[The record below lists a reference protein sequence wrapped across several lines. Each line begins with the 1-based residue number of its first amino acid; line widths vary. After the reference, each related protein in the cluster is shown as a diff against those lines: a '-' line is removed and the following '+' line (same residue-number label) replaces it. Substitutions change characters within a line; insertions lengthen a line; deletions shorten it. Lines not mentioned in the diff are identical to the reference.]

1 MKLNLEQIKAIA
13 TGAVRITETE
23 SGFRF
28 CRFTAEQEE
37 LYKEKRPTLWEK
49 CLAPSGV
56 KLRFCTDSKHLRL
69 TGWTDK
75 ATARQYYA
83 IDVYKNGEKLGDIK
97 NFDPEKLVGLYTT
110 TTWDLGGFAGSFDLG
125 DGEKEICIYLPWSVA
140 AALTTVELD
149 DGAAI
154 VPVKRPKKL
163 LCFGDSITHGYDAR
177 YPANKYATRLAAML
191 DADEYNKAIGG
202 EIFQPWLAAAGDD
215 IAPDYITV
223 AYGTN
228 DWSACQP
235 DAIIRN
241 CTGFYENLA
250 KSYPNTPIF
259 AITPVWR
266 KDQTPDKPA
275 GPFSFAEETIRETVR
290 DLPNVTVIRGY
301 DLIPHEEN
309 NYGDLRLHPN
319 DDGFAHYAANLFAAI
334 KRSL

>member
-1 MKLNLEQIKAIA
+1 MKLDLEQIKAVT

-23 SGFRF
+23 KGFRF
-28 CRFTAEQEE
+28 YRFTAAQEE
-37 LYKEKRPTLWEK
+37 LYKEKRPGIWDK
-49 CLAPSGV
+49 GLAPSGI
-56 KLRFCTDSKHLRL
+56 KLRFRTDSKKLRL
-69 TGWTDK
+69 SGWTDK
-75 ATARQYYA
+75 STARLYYA

-110 TTWDLGGFAGSFDLG
+110 TTWEQGDFEGAFELGG
-125 DGEKEICIYLPWSVA
+125 GEKEICIYLPWSVV
-140 AALTTVELD
+140 AALTCVELD
-149 DGAAI
+149 DGASLI
-154 VPVKRPKKL
+154 PVKRPKKL
-163 LCFGDSITHGYDAR
+163 LCFGDSITQGYDAR

-202 EIFQPWLAAAGDD
+202 EIFQPWLAETKDD
-215 IAPDYITV
+215 IDPDYITV

-235 DAIIRN
+235 DTIVRN

-250 KSYPNTPIF
+250 KNYPDTPIF

-266 KDQTPDKPA
+266 KDEDMDKPA
-275 GPFSFAEETIRETVR
+275 PFSFAEETIREAVKK
-290 DLPNVTVIRGY
+290 LPNVTVIRGY

-319 DDGFAHYAANLFAAI
+319 DEGFAHYAANLFAAM
-334 KRSL
+334 KK